1 MLNVAIL
8 DDYQNSALKMANWG
22 KLSGKAKITVFNDH
36 VHDRE
41 VLIKRLRKFQVIC
54 AMRERTPFTKEVLES
69 LPDLKLLVTTG
80 MRNASIDIKTA
91 SELGITVSG
100 TEGLPYPTAELT
112 WALILALA
120 RNITVEHQSVKEGI
134 WQKEVGVG
142 LKGKTLGIIGLGNLG
157 SQVAIYGNAFGM
169 EVIAWSQNLTSDLA
183 KEKGAKYVSL
193 DTLMS
198 ESDFVS
204 IHTVLSPRTKGL
216 IDGSKLKL
224 MKKTS
229 YLVNTSRGPIVDEH
243 ALIKILEDEAIAG
256 ACLDVFDFEPMES
269 NHPLILSDR
278 TVITPHIGYVTRET
292 YKIFYEQSLE
302 CVSEFLSGTP
312 VRIINS

>member
-36 VHDRE
+36 LHDSE

-256 ACLDVFDFEPMES
+256 AGLDVFDLEPMEN

>member
-8 DDYQNSALKMANWG
+8 DDYQNSALEMANWG

-41 VLIKRLRKFQVIC
+41 VLIKRLRKFQLIC
-54 AMRERTPFTKEVLES
+54 AMRERTPFPKEVLES

-80 MRNASIDIKTA
+80 MRNASIDIMA
-91 SELGITVSG
+91 SSELGISVSG

-157 SQVAIYGNAFGM
+157 SQVAMYGNAFGM
-169 EVIAWSQNLTSDLA
+169 KVIAWSQNLTSDLA

-204 IHTVLSPRTKGL
+204 IHTVLSPRTEGL

-243 ALIKILEDEAIAG
+243 ALIKILRDEAIAG
-256 ACLDVFDFEPMES
+256 AGLDVFDLEPMECD
-269 NHPLILSDR
+269 HPLILSDR

>member
-8 DDYQNSALKMANWG
+8 DDYQNSALEMANWDN
-22 KLSGKAKITVFNDH
+22 LSEKAKITVFNDH
-36 VHDRE
+36 IHDRE

-54 AMRERTPFTKEVLES
+54 AMRERTPFPKELLES
-69 LPDLKLLVTTG
+69 LPKLKLLVTTG
-80 MRNASIDIKTA
+80 MRNASIDIEAA

-112 WALILALA
+112 WALILVLA

-157 SQVAIYGNAFGM
+157 SQVAKYGNAFGM

-216 IDGSKLKL
+216 IDGSKLNL

-243 ALIKILEDEAIAG
+243 ALIKILEDKGIAG
-256 ACLDVFDFEPMES
+256 AGLDVFDLEPMES
-269 NHPLILSDR
+269 DHPLALS
-278 TVITPHIGYVTRET
+278 
-292 YKIFYEQSLE
+292 
-302 CVSEFLSGTP
+302 
-312 VRIINS
+312 

>member
-41 VLIKRLRKFQVIC
+41 MLIKRLRKFQLIC

-134 WQKEVGVG
+134 WQK
-142 LKGKTLGIIGLGNLG
+142 
-157 SQVAIYGNAFGM
+157 
-169 EVIAWSQNLTSDLA
+169 
-183 KEKGAKYVSL
+183 
-193 DTLMS
+193 
-198 ESDFVS
+198 
-204 IHTVLSPRTKGL
+204 
-216 IDGSKLKL
+216 
-224 MKKTS
+224 
-229 YLVNTSRGPIVDEH
+229 
-243 ALIKILEDEAIAG
+243 
-256 ACLDVFDFEPMES
+256 
-269 NHPLILSDR
+269 
-278 TVITPHIGYVTRET
+278 
-292 YKIFYEQSLE
+292 
-302 CVSEFLSGTP
+302 
-312 VRIINS
+312 

>member
-216 IDGSKLKL
+216 IDGSKLNL

-256 ACLDVFDFEPMES
+256 AGLDVFDLEPMEN

>member
-183 KEKGAKYVSL
+183 KEKGAKYVTL

-243 ALIKILEDEAIAG
+243 ALIKIL
-256 ACLDVFDFEPMES
+256 
-269 NHPLILSDR
+269 
-278 TVITPHIGYVTRET
+278 
-292 YKIFYEQSLE
+292 
-302 CVSEFLSGTP
+302 
-312 VRIINS
+312 

>member
-256 ACLDVFDFEPMES
+256 AGLDVFDLEPMEN

>member
-41 VLIKRLRKFQVIC
+41 MLIKRLRKFQVIC

-256 ACLDVFDFEPMES
+256 AGLDVFDLEPMEN